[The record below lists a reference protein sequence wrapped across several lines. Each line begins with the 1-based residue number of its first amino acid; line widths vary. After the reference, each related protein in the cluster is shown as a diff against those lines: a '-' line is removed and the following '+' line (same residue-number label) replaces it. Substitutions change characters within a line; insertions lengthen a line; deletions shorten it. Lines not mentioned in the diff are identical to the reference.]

1 MLTHWR
7 LWLDVAVRL
16 SALLLVAWMWAWGCP
31 LPMTLPSASRVS
43 SPRAEALGP
52 LSDPARQGL

>member
-16 SALLLVAWMWAWGCP
+16 SALLLVAWGCP

-52 LSDPARQGL
+52 LRGPARQGL